1 MNDQKTCRH
10 NCKTYDVAEPKNC
23 YKNLQCAKQDG
34 CKIPLSGSLTYI
46 LIDFTWVHFG
56 LITLWVSYSITLT
69 YKGSGYKPGRLF
81 DCQFYHADAWVCMSQ
96 EQSKRK
102 YDWIE
107 YEDGRILGKK
117 DQCES
122 IHTDTRLYII
132 SRSDLKRLTI
142 DDLFLS

>member
-1 MNDQKTCRH
+1 MS
-10 NCKTYDVAEPKNC
+10 V
-23 YKNLQCAKQDG
+23 
-34 CKIPLSGSLTYI
+34 
-46 LIDFTWVHFG
+46 
-56 LITLWVSYSITLT
+56 VS
-69 YKGSGYKPGRLF
+69 SGYKPGRLF

-122 IHTDTRLYII
+122 
-132 SRSDLKRLTI
+132 
-142 DDLFLS
+142 

>member
-1 MNDQKTCRH
+1 MYLAYFDCFHLNSFW
-10 NCKTYDVAEPKNC
+10 
-23 YKNLQCAKQDG
+23 
-34 CKIPLSGSLTYI
+34 SGYI
-46 LIDFTWVHFG
+46 MAILF
-56 LITLWVSYSITLT
+56 YS

-132 SRSDLKRLTI
+132 SISDLKRLTI